1 MLRII
6 GGDAKGRKLK
16 GPRGLEF
23 RPTTGRVK
31 EFIFSIIGPAVS
43 GARVLDLFAGS
54 GSLGIEALSRGAA
67 EVIFI
72 EQCRVHAR
80 LIEQNVSLC
89 HFEAKSSLI
98 KGDVFKILNYLG
110 KQLSKFDVILADPP
124 FRKCLNE
131 EIVLAVEK
139 QKILQ
144 NGGMLIIE
152 HQIDDILK
160 RETNLQLLRQRRFG
174 RCVVSIY
181 E

>member
-6 GGDAKGRKLK
+6 GGEAKGRKLK
-16 GPRGLEF
+16 GPKGLEF

-31 EFIFSIIGPAVS
+31 EYIFSIVGPAIS

-72 EQCRVHAR
+72 EQCREQVC
-80 LIEQNVSLC
+80 LIEQNLALC
-89 HFEAKSSLI
+89 HFEAQSSLI

-124 FRKCLNE
+124 FRKSLNE
-131 EIVLAVEK
+131 EIVLAVDK
-139 QKILQ
+139 QRILGS
-144 NGGMLIIE
+144 GGVLIIE